1 MPRYSVEID
10 NQEFDIQL
18 EYRSEK
24 FFATVNG
31 HAFEVQHQ
39 WLGESRA
46 LLFIGHE
53 SLEVDVRSIGGNGE
67 RSIFMKGIEIPAF
80 IEDHAVARMRKAAG
94 IGHHVASDTSIKA
107 PMPGLVVKL
116 RVEPGERV
124 AKGQPLLII
133 EAMKM
138 ENIIKARTDGIVKE
152 IKVKAGQSVEKS
164 DTLVEFEG

>member
-18 EYRSEK
+18 EYRSER

-31 HAFEVQHQ
+31 HPFEVQHQ

-46 LLFIGHE
+46 LLFIGAE
-53 SLEVDVRSIGGNGE
+53 SLEVDIHSVGGNGQ
-67 RSIFMKGIEIPAF
+67 RMIFMKGIEIPAF
-80 IEDHAVARMRKAAG
+80 IEDHAVAKMRKAAG
-94 IGHHVASDTSIKA
+94 ISHHVAADSSLKA
-107 PMPGLVVKL
+107 PMPGLVIKL

-124 AKGQPLLII
+124 AKGQPLVII

-138 ENIIKARTDGIVKE
+138 ENIIKARTDGIIKE
-152 IKVKAGQSVEKS
+152 IKVKAGQSVEKG
-164 DTLVEFEG
+164 DTLLEFE